1 MGRRGGAARRALGA
15 LLAALGAAAAAGR
28 AAPAR
33 GGGAGGRGGE
43 VCTPLVG
50 VVSQPGAPAPGA
62 ATYVAASYVKFLE
75 AAGARPVPIVAGA
88 PEAELRA
95 LFPLLSG
102 VVFPGGSAPLQGG
115 SYMDSVGIVF
125 QLAEEA
131 NASGRHFPLWGVCL
145 GFEAM
150 AVVSSGR
157 GDVIS
162 DCSAEDAA
170 APLQFVGQA
179 AARGS
184 GVGRL
189 FSDFRPSTLKA
200 MAERPVVMENHKHCV
215 SPGSFEALLSN
226 DWTLLATSEDREGT
240 AYVAA
245 MEHRSRPY
253 YGVQYHPEKD
263 SFEWSPN
270 LHIPHDAD
278 AVAMNLQHALFF
290 GEELRR
296 QRTCQ
301 PSEAAVDEL
310 LIYNYPA
317 HFTGKVESRD
327 FESDFEQAYFFGA
340 TEQGRP
346 ASE

>member
-1 MGRRGGAARRALGA
+1 MGRRGRGARGA
-15 LLAALGAAAAAGR
+15 LAALGALGALAVASAGR
-28 AAPAR
+28 ATPAL
-33 GGGAGGRGGE
+33 GGGEGG

-50 VVSQPGAPAPGA
+50 VVSQPGAPAPDS

-75 AAGARPVPIVAGA
+75 AAGARPVPIVAGT

-102 VVFPGGSAPLQGG
+102 VIFPGGSAPLQGG
-115 SYMDSVGIVF
+115 SYMDSVDKVF

-131 NASGRHFPLWGVCL
+131 NAGGRYFPLWGVCL

-150 AVVSSGR
+150 AVVSSGEE
-157 GDVIS
+157 DVIS

-179 AARGS
+179 AAGAS

-189 FSDFRPSTLKA
+189 FSDFRPRTLKA
-200 MAERPVVMENHKHCV
+200 MAEQPVVMENHKHCV
-215 SPGSFEALLSN
+215 SPGSFDALLSGE
-226 DWTLLATSEDREGT
+226 WTLLATSEDREGT

-253 YGVQYHPEKD
+253 YGVQYHPEKA

-270 LHIPHDAD
+270 LHIPHSAD

-290 GEELRR
+290 GEELRWE
-296 QRTCQ
+296 RTCQ

-310 LIYNYPA
+310 LFYNFPA
-317 HFTGKVESRD
+317 HFTGKVESLD
-327 FESDFEQAYFFGA
+327 FESNFEQAYFFGA
-340 TEQGRP
+340 TEQGRA
-346 ASE
+346 ASK